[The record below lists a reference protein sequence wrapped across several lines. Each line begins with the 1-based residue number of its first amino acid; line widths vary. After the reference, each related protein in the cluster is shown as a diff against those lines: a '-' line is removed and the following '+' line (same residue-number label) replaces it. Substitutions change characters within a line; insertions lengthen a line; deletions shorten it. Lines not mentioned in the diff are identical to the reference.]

1 MNVALHNNIDAFRI
15 GKLCFSVGLEPQP
28 ITLVFASIE
37 GIAITSMYNSC
48 QNTKTFC

>member
-28 ITLVFASIE
+28 ITLIFASIE
-37 GIAITSMYNSC
+37 GISITPTVS
-48 QNTKTFC
+48 TIAAKVL